1 VLLEDIAGQIRSGQ
15 AVLAQKLARWPLD
28 YERLI
33 GQISLSLATRNVTQQ
48 AIPGPNRLI
57 FNTGIVALSWG
68 YLFGT
73 WAGRL
78 WGAGEL
84 AGAVL
89 SILAVVVAVGFWYLF
104 VGRRR
109 LKRAE
114 RDYLAAVATLQSA
127 QVETTWLEAAQT
139 VLAAAEAW
147 RKDEAKKLS
156 AARKSLKN
164 VQNALAARPL
174 QLDSTPVTIETLPY
188 LDGYREWLRGVLQED
203 PLMLQTQAVLETKQI
218 LANWPDLEEKVMLKM
233 FIKAGRLALME
244 VPEMPIERVLIAQD
258 QEELHSHLKR
268 LHQLATPLIN
278 LDPVPY
284 PDQTGGPSTFDLV
297 CLEHGAIRRFQRRLG
312 NHWFGSASVVGTDDP
327 RRLTYIRLVPG
338 FDPGNLSEDWFR

>member
-1 VLLEDIAGQIRSGQ
+1 
-15 AVLAQKLARWPLD
+15 
-28 YERLI
+28 
-33 GQISLSLATRNVTQQ
+33 
-48 AIPGPNRLI
+48 
-57 FNTGIVALSWG
+57 
-68 YLFGT
+68 
-73 WAGRL
+73 
-78 WGAGEL
+78 
-84 AGAVL
+84 
-89 SILAVVVAVGFWYLF
+89 
-104 VGRRR
+104 
-109 LKRAE
+109 
-114 RDYLAAVATLQSA
+114 VATLQSA